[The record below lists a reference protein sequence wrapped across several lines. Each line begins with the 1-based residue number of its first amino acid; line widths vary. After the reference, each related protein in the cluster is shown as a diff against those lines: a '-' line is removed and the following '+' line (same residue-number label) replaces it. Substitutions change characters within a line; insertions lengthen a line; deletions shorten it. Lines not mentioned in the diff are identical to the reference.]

1 MAPTDRRVDLVHA
14 GIRRACPLRIM
25 HFGVLVRPL
34 LARYACA
41 VSGVLRLSRSLSDF
55 AGRVENSAVRGQIF
69 DALPA
74 HGGSMGQKAAEIW
87 TAQRDSQ
94 TGRARSDRL
103 LGQRMKREAGA
114 HASIRGQGR
123 HCPRNGKSVRRP

>member
-55 AGRVENSAVRGQIF
+55 AVESRIRLCEDRFSTLCRPMVVPWVKKRRKYGPHRGIRR
-69 DALPA
+69 PA
-74 HGGSMGQKAAEIW
+74 EQG
-87 TAQRDSQ
+87 Q
-94 TGRARSDRL
+94 TGSLAK
-103 LGQRMKREAGA
+103 G
-114 HASIRGQGR
+114 
-123 HCPRNGKSVRRP
+123 